1 MSDHVL
7 ALTGV
12 NAWYGHA
19 QALFGLDLTV
29 DAGQIVALMGRN
41 GAGKTTTL
49 RSVMGIEVRRSGS
62 VRLAGQ
68 PIEGLGVEAIA
79 RRGVGWVPDDRR
91 IFPTLTVREN
101 LQLVRGIAK
110 RQGRQPMSV
119 AELVEVLPIMERL
132 IERKGHAL
140 SGGEQQAVTIARAL
154 VGRPQVLLLDEPTE
168 GLAPVI
174 VQGLAQSIAALPKR
188 HGVSILLA
196 EQNLGFVRDVAE
208 RVYVLDIGRLV
219 FAGDTA
225 EFMTSP
231 ELQER
236 YLAVARPSG
245 VDQGS
250 PGHGGVG
257 HA

>member
-7 ALTGV
+7 ALKGV

-19 QALFGLDLTV
+19 QALFGLDLTL
-29 DAGQIVALMGRN
+29 DAGETVALMGRN
-41 GAGKTTTL
+41 GAGKTTCL
-49 RSVMGIEVRRSGS
+49 RSVMGIEARRSG
-62 VRLAGQ
+62 RIELAGQ
-68 PIEGLGVEAIA
+68 SIEGLGIEAIA

-110 RQGRQPMSV
+110 RHGRQPMSV
-119 AELVEVLPIMERL
+119 DELVEVLPIMERL
-132 IERKGHAL
+132 IDRKGHAL

-174 VQGLAQSIAALPKR
+174 VQGMAQSIAALPQR
-188 HGVSILLA
+188 YGVSILLA
-196 EQNLGFVRDVAE
+196 EQNLGFVREVAQ

-219 FAGDTA
+219 FQGATA
-225 EFMTSP
+225 EFMESP

-236 YLAVARPSG
+236 YLSVARPTG
-245 VDQGS
+245 TD
-250 PGHGGVG
+250 